1 MNGTRKTKPKR
12 SGYAKLLVILLSIA
26 IIPGLLISAL
36 AYYVSI
42 DNAKKQAV
50 TYSTQYLDLIVDS
63 NAAILQQSK
72 SIIFE
77 LMLNYTSYSD
87 ILRQP
92 RENAAT
98 LQLMQSLEKKKLA
111 SAQYVKSFYFI
122 DNRSG
127 KLYASDRSAIYDM
140 AEFPDQ
146 NLVGLVQKPN
156 KNLVFND
163 LFERETSSGE
173 HVATYVAGYPL
184 TGLKLGYLVIDL
196 DLDRFAA
203 PSKDGAQSGGHL
215 LILNR
220 HDQLVNTSQ
229 SEWLANVQDNPNGYV
244 VIRKTSQETGLS
256 YQYVIPKHLLS
267 ANNRI
272 LLNSILG
279 ICFVFILLEA
289 AAAWFSS
296 NKLYTPLRNLL
307 HYIQQLVGE
316 QNTRPEG
323 EDEYYYVRKVITNM
337 NVQNKDYLD
346 AFQANSNLFKQRQL
360 HRLLNGEAS
369 ASRAI
374 LVPDNL
380 RLQLPY
386 PHCLVMMLEI
396 DEPAEFRDK
405 YTVLEQELMLYA
417 ITNIA
422 EEVLSAYGIAAAT
435 PIDTDRLAIVLNH
448 ELDGRSEPPVYE
460 DFALQIQTQVNEYL
474 KISLSI
480 GIGQSCMQ
488 EADIPQSYEQA
499 RRALLSRIYYG
510 KGSILS
516 YGKLPEQSH
525 SERHIVSW
533 NELRTQLKTQ
543 LQSAEWE
550 PIEAMLDGWV
560 SKLSFRGMTQ
570 IDLQLYFL
578 QYTVCLSDL
587 CGEFS
592 VDYEELTAG
601 GPPLNDV
608 ARQTVAVSDLNRE
621 MHALAR
627 KLHERIK
634 STKDHIHQE
643 LIQHLLQYIR
653 DHLDQDLTLESLA
666 EKVYMH
672 PAYLS
677 RICKTLTGKGLG
689 EQIVLARIERAK
701 ELLLATGQS
710 VNDISVQL
718 GYTNPRAFYR
728 LFKEYTSMTP
738 GEFRK
743 NAGLRNMK

>member
-1 MNGTRKTKPKR
+1 MIGTRKTKPIR
-12 SGYAKLLVILLSIA
+12 SGYAKLLAILLSIA

-36 AYYVSI
+36 AYFVSI

-50 TYSTQYLDLIVDS
+50 TYSTQYLDLIVES

-92 RENAAT
+92 RENADT
-98 LQLMQSLEKKKLA
+98 LQLLQSLEKKKLA

-127 KLYASDRSAIYDM
+127 KIYASDRSAIYAM
-140 AEFPDQ
+140 ADFPDS
-146 NLVGLVQKPN
+146 NLVKLVEQPN
-156 KNLVFND
+156 EKLVFND
-163 LFERETSSGE
+163 LFERQTSSGE
-173 HVATYVAGYPL
+173 HVASYVAGYPL
-184 TGLKLGYLVIDL
+184 TGDKLGYLVIDL
-196 DLDRFAA
+196 DMDRFAA
-203 PSKDGAQSGGHL
+203 PSEDGSQSGGHL
-215 LILNR
+215 LVLNR
-220 HDQLVNTSQ
+220 HGQLVNTGQ
-229 SEWLANVQDNPNGYV
+229 SEWLAKVQDDPKDFV
-244 VIRKTSQETGLS
+244 VIRKASNEAGLS

-272 LLNSILG
+272 LLDSIVA

-307 HYIQQLVGE
+307 QYIQQLVGD
-316 QNTRPEG
+316 QSKRPEG
-323 EDEYYYVRKVITNM
+323 EDEYYYVREIITNM

-346 AFQANSNLFKQRQL
+346 TFQANSNLFKQRQL
-360 HRLLNGEAS
+360 RRLLNGEAS
-369 ASRAI
+369 AAQTM
-374 LVPDNL
+374 LVPDSL
-380 RLQLPY
+380 RLQFPY
-386 PHCLVMMLEI
+386 SHYLVLMLEI
-396 DEPAEFRDK
+396 DEPAEFRER

-422 EEVLSAYGIAAAT
+422 EEVLSAYGIAAAAPT
-435 PIDTDRLAIVLNH
+435 DNDRLAIVFNH
-448 ELDGRSEPPVYE
+448 APGERPEPPVYE
-460 DFALQIQTQVNEYL
+460 AYALQIQTQVNHYL

-480 GIGQSCMQ
+480 GIGQTCARQ
-488 EADIPQSYEQA
+488 ADIPQSHEQA
-499 RRALLSRIYYG
+499 HRALVFRIYYG

-516 YGKLPEQSH
+516 YGKLPEQPH

-533 NELRTQLKTQ
+533 NELRTQLKAQ
-543 LQSAEWE
+543 LQAAEWE
-550 PIEAMLDGWV
+550 PIEAMLNGWV
-560 SKLSFRGMTQ
+560 SKLTYPGMTQ
-570 IDLQLYFL
+570 ADLQLCFL
-578 QYTVCLSDL
+578 QYAACLSDL

-592 VDYEELTAG
+592 VDYEELTAD
-601 GPPLNDV
+601 GPRLNDV
-608 ARQTVAVSDLNRE
+608 VRQTIAVSDLNRE
-621 MHALAR
+621 MLALAR
-627 KLHERIK
+627 KLHERIR

-653 DHLDQDLTLESLA
+653 EHLDQDLTLESLA

-677 RICKTLTGKGLG
+677 RICKSLTGKGLG

-701 ELLLATGQS
+701 ELLLGTGQS

-743 NAGLRNMK
+743 NAGLRNVK